1 MYNNMIQVKAVLKI
15 IRKKIVKIIC
25 KYKIVIGEI
34 KEYADSLQ

>member
-1 MYNNMIQVKAVLKI
+1 MYNNKIQVKAVLKI

-34 KEYADSLQ
+34 KEYVDSLQ